1 MKSQKFIF
9 YRYSFQEDPDSIP
22 EKRVAIEEVG
32 MHFGNLFHVGEKL
45 TMYMKKVKLTSA
57 CEMIPL
63 PCTKIL
69 SCLESTMTKT

>member
-32 MHFGNLFHVGEKL
+32 MHFGNLFHVGEK
-45 TMYMKKVKLTSA
+45 
-57 CEMIPL
+57 
-63 PCTKIL
+63 
-69 SCLESTMTKT
+69 